1 MKNNELKDII
11 ELAITQ
17 ETESYEFYRNA
28 EKKVKSESLKDLFK
42 ELSEEE
48 LKHKNFLSNFLESD
62 MEEIKLNE
70 FSDYKISETIDK
82 PVLSVEMDF
91 SDAIALAIKN
101 EEEAMNMYDQLATA
115 CIDEKEKNLF
125 LGLKN
130 MEKMHKTRLEEIYVN
145 VAFGEVW

>member
-17 ETESYEFYRNA
+17 ETESYEFYMNA

-48 LKHKNFLSNFLESD
+48 LKHRNFLSNFLESD

-101 EEEAMNMYDQLATA
+101 EEEAMNMYNQLATA
-115 CIDEKEKNLF
+115 CIDEKEKTLF

-130 MEKMHKTRLEEIYVN
+130 MEKMHKARLEEIYVN